1 MNDHKSANHL
11 FICLFTSVCV
21 CVLYLLV
28 YIYLYIIY
36 TNIYEASILYIY
48 IYMRHILD
56 STGGRKDLS

>member
-11 FICLFTSVCV
+11 TVYLLVCV
-21 CVLYLLV
+21 CVSYIIFTGV
-28 YIYLYIIY
+28 CVCVYMYIYYIYCYI
-36 TNIYEASILYIY
+36 IY